1 MIQLSDWELIQLY
14 YEGKDEPVGI
24 WIDRHYGY
32 FIFKGYQKYPVRA
45 TVEDA
50 IQDVAQKMI
59 GDKTETRRQKFKP
72 ANKNIKGAI
81 WMRVKN
87 RIIDLY
93 RAEHRVV
100 TVSIT
105 EQHDVAEEQQD
116 HSLQEWFE
124 EKRAIL
130 MNYKSQLPLD
140 EQRFLDLMFLH
151 GFGKLKPIV
160 DQLGITAKEGRTI
173 KQRIVRKIS
182 RSILNNQ
189 K

>member
-1 MIQLSDWELIQLY
+1 MIQLSDWELIHLY

-24 WIDRHYGY
+24 WIDRHYKY
-32 FIFKGYQKYPVRA
+32 FIIKGYQKYPVRA

-81 WMRVKN
+81 WMRVRN

-93 RAEHRVV
+93 RAEHRVSI
-100 TVSIT
+100 VSIT
-105 EQHDVAEEQQD
+105 EQHDRADEKEEDSLVEWFNEKKAIVMTYKTQLPPEEQ
-116 HSLQEWFE
+116 
-124 EKRAIL
+124 K
-130 MNYKSQLPLD
+130 
-140 EQRFLDLMFLH
+140 FLDLMFLH
-151 GFGKLKPIV
+151 GFGKLKPVV
-160 DQLGITAKEGRTI
+160 DQLGITTKEGRTI